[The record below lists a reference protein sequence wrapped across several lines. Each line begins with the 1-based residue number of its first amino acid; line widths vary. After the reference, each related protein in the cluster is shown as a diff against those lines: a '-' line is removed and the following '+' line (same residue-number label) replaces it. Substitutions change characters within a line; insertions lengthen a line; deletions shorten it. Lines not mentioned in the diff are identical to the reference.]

1 MMTLFKK
8 FMFKLWSVPLVI
20 ASIIASIVTVPVL
33 PVCFAEPGESSPS
46 SPEVTINFVGDVL
59 LAHGIGDLIAKEG
72 PMAPWWG
79 VKDALVSADITVGNL
94 ECAVGTTGEP
104 LKGKEYTFRARPE
117 SLKGLVECGFDIVS
131 LANNHTLDYGVE
143 CMLETLK
150 HLDDYGILYVGAGKD
165 AASAWEGRIIEVKGL
180 KIGFLATTMLIPW
193 GWWRADT
200 NKPGLAADFSTWNKA
215 IVSAVKAMKAT
226 ADIVVVLVHWGKE
239 HTLEPEDWVLKFRR
253 ALLDAGADI
262 IIGSHPHVLQ
272 GFSYDGK
279 RFTAF
284 SLGNFVFITNPKVPL
299 CQIGGILKLTVTREG
314 VRSAKLYPT
323 TITWGRTN
331 LLEDP
336 AKKAAL
342 FSSLNALSQRFDT
355 QVDAEGNIWERRFS
369 DLSGHWALTHV
380 MSLQRRGIIHGAPDG
395 TFRPNDPLTVEE
407 WACLL
412 ASAERSKDELTKLT
426 APQGFSLVTPERWSY
441 PYLVYMCLKGI
452 FEPAQPGFDPKAPL
466 TRAEVALM
474 MWKMAGKP
482 PASPGVP
489 DFADTSEL
497 SDQKRA
503 AFLWGREQG
512 LFDGY
517 GDNRVGPSDVF
528 TRAQGAA
535 LLHKWLLLKERASSS

>member
-1 MMTLFKK
+1 MVRVSKRIVLK
-8 FMFKLWSVPLVI
+8 FWG
-20 ASIIASIVTVPVL
+20 VPVL
-33 PVCFAEPGESSPS
+33 VVMLATAAVFAPVLPFCSAAPEESPPG

-79 VKDALVSADITVGNL
+79 VKDILLSADLTVGNL

-131 LANNHTLDYGVE
+131 LANNHTLDYGVD

-150 HLDDYGILYVGAGKD
+150 HLDDYGILHVGAGKD

-200 NKPGLAADFSTWNKA
+200 GKPGLAADFSTWNKA
-215 IVSAVKAMKAT
+215 IVSEVKAMKAR
-226 ADIVVVLVHWGKE
+226 ADVVIVLVHWGTE
-239 HTLEPEDWVLKFRR
+239 YTLEPEDWVLKLRR

-262 IIGSHPHVLQ
+262 IIGTHPHVLQ

-299 CQIGGILKLTVTREG
+299 CQTGGILKLTVTREG
-314 VRSAKLYPT
+314 VKSAKLYPT
-323 TITWGRTN
+323 TITWGRTT

-336 AKKAAL
+336 AKKAEV
-342 FSSLNALSQRFDT
+342 FSSLNTLSQRFAT
-355 QVDAEGNIWERRFS
+355 QVDTEGNIWERRFS
-369 DLSGHWALTHV
+369 DLSGHWAVTYI
-380 MSLQRRGIIHGAPDG
+380 MSLERRGIVNGTPDG

-412 ASAERSKDELTKLT
+412 ASAEMSKDELTKLA
-426 APQGFSLVTPERWSY
+426 APAGFSLVTPERWSY
-441 PYLVYMCLKGI
+441 PYLVYMCLQGV
-452 FEPAQPGFDPKAPL
+452 FPPAQPGFDPKAPL

-482 PASPGVP
+482 PASPGIP
-489 DFADTSEL
+489 DFADTADL
-497 SDQKRA
+497 SDEKRA

-517 GDNRVGPSDVF
+517 GDNRVGPSDFF

-535 LLHKWLLLKERASSS
+535 LLHKWLLLKERGASS

>member
-1 MMTLFKK
+1 MVRVSKK
-8 FMFKLWSVPLVI
+8 IALKVLAVPLLAALLAI
-20 ASIIASIVTVPVL
+20 TAASASAL
-33 PVCFAEPGESSPS
+33 PFCWAAPENPSST

-59 LAHGIGDLIAKEG
+59 LAHGIGDLIQREG

-79 VKDALVSADITVGNL
+79 VKDALLSADLTVGNL

-131 LANNHTLDYGVE
+131 LANNHTLDYGVD
-143 CMLETLK
+143 CMLETIK
-150 HLDDYGILYVGAGKD
+150 HLDDYGILHVGAGKD
-165 AASAWEGRIIEVKGL
+165 AASAWEGRIIEVKGI
-180 KIGFLATTMLIPW
+180 KIGFLATTMVIPW

-200 NKPGLAADFSTWNKA
+200 DKPGVAADFSTWNKA
-215 IVSAVKAMKAT
+215 IVSEVKAMKAR
-226 ADIVVVLVHWGKE
+226 ADVVVVLVHWGRE
-239 HTLEPEDWVLKFRR
+239 HALEPEDWVLKLRQ

-262 IIGSHPHVLQ
+262 IIGTHPHVLQ

-299 CQIGGILKLTVTREG
+299 CQTGGILRLTVTREG
-314 VRSAKLYPT
+314 VKSAKLYPT
-323 TITWGRTN
+323 TITWGRTS

-336 AKKAAL
+336 SKKAEL
-342 FSSLNALSQRFDT
+342 FSSLNALSQRFAT

-369 DLSGHWALTHV
+369 DLSGHWAVTYV
-380 MSLQRRGIIHGAPDG
+380 MSLERRGIVNGTPDG

-412 ASAERSKDELTKLT
+412 ASAERTKEELAQLV
-426 APQGFSLVTPERWSY
+426 APAGFSLVTQERWSY
-441 PYLVYMCLKGI
+441 PYLVYMCLEGV
-452 FEPAQPGFDPKAPL
+452 FAPAEPGFNPAAPL

-474 MWKMAGKP
+474 MWKKAGKP
-482 PASPGVP
+482 PAPPGVP
-489 DFADTSEL
+489 DFADTVNLNSQE
-497 SDQKRA
+497 RA
-503 AFLWGREQG
+503 AFLWARAQG
-512 LFDGY
+512 LFAGY
-517 GDNRVGPSDVF
+517 GDNRVGASDPF

-535 LLHKWLLLKERASSS
+535 LLYKWLLLKERASGS